1 MRRNILAEAE
11 RAMANAA
18 ETDLLRLDDER
29 SRAMTTGDTA
39 ALERLMADGIV
50 YTHSSGRLD
59 SKQSFIASIASGT
72 VKYRRI
78 DRKDVAA
85 SLREGFA
92 FLTGAVEIDVET
104 GGKLLHL
111 NLRFSNVWESTPKG
125 WQQILWQSTPI
136 APR

>member
-1 MRRNILAEAE
+1 
-11 RAMANAA
+11 MANAA

-29 SRAMTTGDTA
+29 SRAMTTADTA
-39 ALERLMADGIV
+39 VLERLMADDVV

-59 SKQSFIASIASGT
+59 SKKSFIASIAGGT

-78 DRKDVAA
+78 DRKDVAT

-92 FLTGAVEIDVET
+92 FLTGAIEIDVET

-111 NLRFSNVWESTPKG
+111 NLRFSNVWEPTAKG